1 MDNFTVITF
10 FDYLTTTIKF
20 KVMAAVVLAFIFF
33 MLIIH
38 FLIKTEDEYF
48 NVESNFDEIKE
59 LE

>member
-10 FDYLTTTIKF
+10 FNYLTTTIKF
-20 KVMAAVVLAFIFF
+20 TVIAAVVLAFVFF

-48 NVESNFDEIKE
+48 NVESNFDEI
-59 LE
+59 